1 MKVAKLIAA
10 SAVLVTAVGCS
21 SATPP
26 VPQAAG
32 PVVEI
37 TIAKG
42 AVTPTNAT
50 LTATVNQPIR
60 SCNSPRQG
68 AKLVTIP
75 APGTFDP
82 DRNPPRVAGRNLL
95 DASLGWDN
103 VLHRIAP
110 SDHVKTDLTLTA
122 TNLTNK
128 VALYNF
134 LSTFSGTHYV
144 TPRAITGEL
153 SYNF

>member
-50 LTATVNQPIR
+50 LTAKVNQPITLR
-60 SCNSPRQG
+60 
-68 AKLVTIP
+68 VTSDADDELHVHSTPEHEFEVKP
-75 APGTFDP
+75 AADQEFSFTVGVPGSVAVELHHL
-82 DRNPPRVAGRNLL
+82 DRTVATIQ
-95 DASLGWDN
+95 
-103 VLHRIAP
+103 VQP
-110 SDHVKTDLTLTA
+110 
-122 TNLTNK
+122 
-128 VALYNF
+128 
-134 LSTFSGTHYV
+134 
-144 TPRAITGEL
+144 
-153 SYNF
+153 